1 MFADVN
7 IMHKSGGD
15 AKLRIFQNLLKWG
28 SMQAEQTNQRQYST
42 AWIMLLALLT
52 ALGPL
57 SIDMYLPAL
66 PQMADEFGVSTQMVA
81 NTLPAYFLG
90 LAIGQLIYG
99 PVSDRIGRKIPLY
112 FGLALYA
119 IASLACVFAT
129 NEWALIAAR
138 IFQALGGCVGV
149 VMARAAIRDRLDMQ
163 GSAQAFS
170 SMMIVMG
177 LAPILAPMFGAWI
190 LNFFP
195 WQAIFISLAIIGVIC
210 WFCVH
215 FFFKESLP
223 VERRLKLSVYQVTTL
238 YGAILKDESFRVP
251 MFAGC
256 LTGAALFCYISSAS
270 AVFMGQYG
278 LSQQNFSYAFA
289 LNAAGI
295 MLMSSINKHLNTR
308 MGIFQRLKLGGAIQC
323 FGALIVL
330 GAGFMVHA
338 PLWLLMSGLFLV
350 VSGIGLT
357 GPNAMALAMSQQGA
371 RAGTASAI
379 MGSMQ
384 FGCGLLCGVILNF
397 LLWSALLNMAIVM
410 AIFVA
415 LALYYVFKLEHEK
428 A

>member
-1 MFADVN
+1 
-7 IMHKSGGD
+7 
-15 AKLRIFQNLLKWG
+15 
-28 SMQAEQTNQRQYST
+28 MQAEQQPRQRQYST
-42 AWIMLLALLT
+42 AWILLLALLT

-66 PQMADEFGVSTQMVA
+66 PQMADEFGVSMQMIA

-99 PVSDRIGRKIPLY
+99 PVSDRIGRKTPLY
-112 FGLALYA
+112 FGLALYVV
-119 IASLACVFAT
+119 ASLACVFVS

-149 VMARAAIRDRLDMQ
+149 VIARAAIRDRLDMQ

-190 LNFFP
+190 LTFFP
-195 WQAIFISLAIIGVIC
+195 WQAIFITLAVIGVIC
-210 WFCVH
+210 WLCVH

-223 VERRLKLSVYQVTTL
+223 VERRLNLSLYQVTTL
-238 YGAILKDESFRVP
+238 YAAILKDESFRRP

-278 LSQQNFSYAFA
+278 LSQQQFSYAFA
-289 LNAAGI
+289 LNAGGI
-295 MLMSSINKHLNTR
+295 MLMSSLNKHLNTR
-308 MGIFQRLKLGGAIQC
+308 MDIFPRLCLGGTIQC
-323 FGALIVL
+323 FGALIVVS
-330 GAGFMVHA
+330 AGLMNHA

-357 GPNAMALAMSQQGA
+357 GPNAMALAMSKQGA

-384 FGCGLLCGVILNF
+384 FACGLLGGVILNF
-397 LLWSALLNMAIVM
+397 LIWKASLNMGLMMLMFTSAGLF
-410 AIFVA
+410 AIFKVGKQQDSI
-415 LALYYVFKLEHEK
+415 FS
-428 A
+428 

>member
-1 MFADVN
+1 
-7 IMHKSGGD
+7 
-15 AKLRIFQNLLKWG
+15 
-28 SMQAEQTNQRQYST
+28 MQAEQSHKRQYST
-42 AWIMLLALLT
+42 AWIVLLALLT

-66 PQMADEFGVSTQMVA
+66 PQIADEFGVSTQMVA
-81 NTLPAYFLG
+81 NSLPAYFLG
-90 LAIGQLIYG
+90 LAIGQLFYG
-99 PVSDRIGRKIPLY
+99 PISDRIGRKTPLY

-119 IASLACVFAT
+119 IASLACVLVT
-129 NEWALIAAR
+129 NEWSLIAAR

-149 VMARAAIRDRLDMQ
+149 VIARAAIRDRLDVA

-177 LAPILAPMFGAWI
+177 LAPILSPIFGAWI
-190 LNFFP
+190 LIFFP
-195 WQAIFISLAIIGVIC
+195 WQVIFVCLAIIGVIC
-210 WFCVH
+210 WLCVH

-238 YGAILKDESFRVP
+238 YAAILKDESFRVP
-251 MFAGC
+251 MLAGC

-278 LSQQNFSYAFA
+278 LSQQQFSYAFA

-295 MLMSSINKHLNTR
+295 MLMSSLNKHLNTR
-308 MGIFQRLKLGGAIQC
+308 MGIFPRLRLGGSIQC
-323 FGALIVL
+323 FGALIVVS
-330 GAGFMVHA
+330 AGFMANA
-338 PLWLLMSGLFLV
+338 PLWFLMVGLFLV

-379 MGSMQ
+379 MGSTQ
-384 FGCGLLCGVILNF
+384 FAFGLLGGVILNF
-397 LLWSALLNMAIVM
+397 LIWKASLNMGLMMLMFTSVGLLM
-410 AIFVA
+410 IFKVGKQQNSIS
-415 LALYYVFKLEHEK
+415 V
-428 A
+428 

>member
-1 MFADVN
+1 
-7 IMHKSGGD
+7 
-15 AKLRIFQNLLKWG
+15 
-28 SMQAEQTNQRQYST
+28 MQAEQARQRQYST
-42 AWIMLLALLT
+42 AWILLLALLT

-66 PQMADEFGVSTQMVA
+66 PQMADEFGVSMQMIA

-99 PVSDRIGRKIPLY
+99 PVSDRIGRKTPLY
-112 FGLALYA
+112 FGLGLYA
-119 IASLACVFAT
+119 VASLACVFVT

-149 VMARAAIRDRLDMQ
+149 VIARAAIRDRLDIQ

-177 LAPILAPMFGAWI
+177 LAPILAPIFGAWI
-190 LNFFP
+190 LTFFP
-195 WQAIFISLAIIGVIC
+195 WQAIFITLAVIGIVC
-210 WFCVH
+210 WLCVH

-223 VERRLKLSVYQVTTL
+223 VERRLKLSFYQVTTL
-238 YGAILKDESFRVP
+238 YAAILKDESFRRP

-278 LSQQNFSYAFA
+278 LSQQQFSYAFA
-289 LNAAGI
+289 MNAGGI
-295 MLMSSINKHLNTR
+295 MLMSSLNKHLNTR
-308 MGIFQRLKLGGAIQC
+308 MDIFPRLRLGGTIQC
-323 FGALIVL
+323 FGALIVVS
-330 GAGFMVHA
+330 AGLMNHA
-338 PLWLLMSGLFLV
+338 PLWLLMSGLFLA

-357 GPNAMALAMSQQGA
+357 GPNAMALAMSKQGA

-384 FGCGLLCGVILNF
+384 FACGLLGGVILNF
-397 LLWSALLNMAIVM
+397 LIWKASLNMGLMMLMFTSAGLF
-410 AIFVA
+410 AIFKVGKQQDSTSA
-415 LALYYVFKLEHEK
+415 
-428 A
+428 